1 MEVNNY
7 RGRRSSLVLFLPV
20 LFIVF
25 LLEITSLPEVVQD
38 YRPDLLSLTL
48 LFFAISEPRKYSI
61 EVAWI
66 CGLILDLLTG
76 SPLGVH
82 AMVLALQIYIIISQ
96 FKYFAQYALWQ
107 QALIIGLVHLI
118 ADVIIFWLEHIIGQS
133 NYESTF
139 IVPAL
144 TTALFWFPVFLGFGL
159 MYRFFSIGGSTD
171 NK

>member
-82 AMVLALQIYIIISQ
+82 AMVLALQI
-96 FKYFAQYALWQ
+96 
-107 QALIIGLVHLI
+107 
-118 ADVIIFWLEHIIGQS
+118 
-133 NYESTF
+133 
-139 IVPAL
+139 
-144 TTALFWFPVFLGFGL
+144 
-159 MYRFFSIGGSTD
+159 
-171 NK
+171 